1 MQPAPHLDLQ
11 PLKRERQHCRP
22 GVHGAQGAIMDAD
35 IYGHR
40 EEIRLDERQLSRALG
55 VSRTPIGEAMTLIKQ
70 LAPERRRS
78 VISLRR

>member
-1 MQPAPHLDLQ
+1 MKTAPQLDLQ
-11 PLKRERQHCRP
+11 PLNANVSIVDQAYMALK
-22 GVHGAQGAIMDAD
+22 GAIMAAE